1 MSNTLSASIRRQIIE
16 FNPDLPDA
24 ESISALCRRLG
35 ISRPSYYLVK
45 KRYVAEGNKAL
56 NPHSRAPKN
65 PARVHGDQTKMVV
78 LRLRKRLSQSG
89 WDSGPQSIWFE
100 GVDTA
105 EFGETIPSVATI
117 GRILAEAGVT
127 KTNPRKRPRSAWMR
141 FARSFPMEM
150 WQIDGMEYRL
160 FDTDGTKALI
170 YQILDDGTRFD
181 VGTQCFARSENGAD
195 AITVLKDAFAAYG
208 VPQEILS
215 DNGLAFNQARR
226 GVIGATE
233 TFLAEQGCQ
242 GITGRVRH
250 PQTQGKNERSHQT
263 LVRFL
268 DAHAPQNLVQ
278 VSKLLVQYREHYNY
292 RRRHQALKVGNT
304 YLTPGQ
310 AWEAG
315 EHRGSD
321 GTPIDIAILQATAA
335 AYGDRKLA
343 QDAAEAPTEPSGVE
357 AASLQPFHDVLP
369 TQTVLLRDQPE
380 DVVEIRRSN
389 PQIYYR
395 GRIFKVP
402 ITLVGTYQLVATATG
417 YTLFSSLDGEE
428 SIYFPLPVRV
438 ASSKR
443 LMPLWQVYGAK
454 IRNPNPAWV
463 QKRIEYE
470 RDYYLAEPAS

>member
-1 MSNTLSASIRRQIIE
+1 
-16 FNPDLPDA
+16 
-24 ESISALCRRLG
+24 
-35 ISRPSYYLVK
+35 
-45 KRYVAEGNKAL
+45 
-56 NPHSRAPKN
+56 
-65 PARVHGDQTKMVV
+65 
-78 LRLRKRLSQSG
+78 
-89 WDSGPQSIWFE
+89 
-100 GVDTA
+100 
-105 EFGETIPSVATI
+105 
-117 GRILAEAGVT
+117 
-127 KTNPRKRPRSAWMR
+127 MR

-150 WQIDGMEYRL
+150 WQLDGMEYRL
-160 FDTDGTKALI
+160 FDPDGTKALV
-170 YQILDDGTRFD
+170 YQLLDDGTRFD
-181 VGTQCFARSENGAD
+181 VGTQCFARLENGDD

-208 VPQEILS
+208 VPQELLS
-215 DNGLAFNQARR
+215 DNGVAFNQARR

-233 TFLAEQGCQ
+233 TFLAEHGCQ

-268 DAHAPQNLVQ
+268 DAHAPQDLGQ
-278 VSKLLVQYREHYNY
+278 LSKLLVQYREHYNY

-321 GTPIDIAILQATAA
+321 GTPIDIAELQATAT

-343 QDAAEAPTEPSGVE
+343 QAAAKSPVGPSSGEAL
-357 AASLQPFHDVLP
+357 ALQPSQDVLSA
-369 TQTVLLRDQPE
+369 QTVMLRDQPE
-380 DVVEIRRSN
+380 DVVEIRRTN

-402 ITLVGTYQLVATATG
+402 TYLVGTYQMVATATG
-417 YTLFSSLDGEE
+417 YTLFNSQDGEE

-443 LMPLWQVYGAK
+443 LVPLWQVYGAK

-470 RDYYLAEPAS
+470 KDHYQTELAA